1 MSFNRLE
8 FIAGLHQLLQD
19 RRYQEGL
26 LYCEKAMKQTRDE
39 AVLVEYVRLLLA
51 QKYYARAF
59 EALTAHTASPYQSL
73 NVLGL
78 YEEYYSHT
86 GNIAEL
92 NLLHENVTKRDSA
105 IPVNQHQEPGSC
117 EPGIDRLMQ
126 QFAAEL
132 RYWSQRQDHLST
144 LLKKSYNLLK
154 QGLIEECN
162 HILQKVIADDPHT
175 LLNRY
180 LTAERYLLAGNL
192 DKAEAAFDSILAEYP
207 SPAVIHDRLGDISAR
222 QSKYKEAIRHYQYS
236 LNYDNGSVQTW
247 LELVECY
254 CRMGKHSQ
262 AAACV
267 QRLKQSGKLD
277 ACSISVLENSL
288 DNSTD
293 GPDVKKVFG
302 LVVHDGG
309 GSLMPVEFVRIDT
322 PGCQV
327 SGNVSMVLYDSV
339 QVAFNCVKNI
349 VFGRQAPRHGIL
361 VNIPQS
367 TSFKDGPSAGMAF
380 GIGIMAVMKDMDIP
394 GKAAFTGE
402 IGLKGEIYPVG
413 GITNKILA
421 AWYSNIK
428 QVWLPAANHPDTKAL
443 PDEVKRQ
450 MKLVFVQS
458 LNTVVNDIW
467 K

>member
-1 MSFNRLE
+1 MPFNRME
-8 FIAGLHQLLQD
+8 FIAGLHQLLQG
-19 RRYQEGL
+19 RRYQDGL
-26 LYCEKAMKQTRDE
+26 LFCEKALQQTKDE

-51 QKYYARAF
+51 QKYYAKAY
-59 EALTAHTASPYQSL
+59 EALFTHAASPYQSI

-86 GNIAEL
+86 GNITEL
-92 NLLHENVTKRDSA
+92 NLLHENVTKRDPA
-105 IPVNQHQEPGSC
+105 IPVNQHQEPGYC

-132 RYWSQRQDHLST
+132 RYWSQRQDHLSP

-162 HILQKVIADDPHT
+162 HILQNIIADDPHT
-175 LLNRY
+175 LLSRY
-180 LTAERYLLAGNL
+180 LTAERYLLAGML

-207 SPAVIHDRLGDISAR
+207 SSAVIHDRLGDISAR
-222 QSKYKEAIRHYQYS
+222 QSKYKEAARHYQYS

-254 CRMGKHSQ
+254 GRMGKHSQ

-267 QRLKQSGKLD
+267 QRLKRSGKLD
-277 ACSISVLENSL
+277 ACSISALENFL
-288 DNSTD
+288 NNTTD
-293 GPDVKKVFG
+293 GPAVKKVFG
-302 LVVHDGG
+302 LAVHDGG
-309 GSLMPVEFVRIDT
+309 GSLMPVEFVRTDT

-327 SGNVSMVLYDSV
+327 TGNVSMVLYDSV
-339 QVAFNCVKNI
+339 QVAFNCVKNM
-349 VFGRQAPRHGIL
+349 VVGRLSPQHGIL

-367 TSFKDGPSAGMAF
+367 ISFKDGPSAGMAF
-380 GIGIMAVMKDMDIP
+380 GMGIMAVMKDLDMP
-394 GKAAFTGE
+394 GKIAFTGE

-413 GITNKILA
+413 GIKNKILA
-421 AWYSNIK
+421 AWYSNVQ
-428 QVWLPAANHPDTKAL
+428 QVWLPAANHPDTQAL
-443 PDEVKRQ
+443 PDEVKRH

-458 LNTVVNDIW
+458 LNTVVKDIW

>member
-1 MSFNRLE
+1 MPFNRLE
-8 FIAGLHQLLQD
+8 FIAVLHQLLQS

-26 LYCEKAMKQTRDE
+26 LFCEKAMQQSMDE

-51 QKYYARAF
+51 QKYYDRAY
-59 EALTAHTASPYQSL
+59 EALSTHTASPYQSI

-86 GNIAEL
+86 GNITEL
-92 NLLHENVTKRDSA
+92 NLLHENVTRQDFANPIK
-105 IPVNQHQEPGSC
+105 HYQEHGYC
-117 EPGIDRLMQ
+117 EPCIDRLMQ
-126 QFAAEL
+126 QFAVEL
-132 RYWSQRQDHLST
+132 RYWSQRQDLLSP
-144 LLKKSYNLLK
+144 LLRKSYNLLK

-162 HILQKVIADDPHT
+162 HILKKVIADAPHNV
-175 LLNRY
+175 LSRY
-180 LTAERYLLAGNL
+180 LIAERYLLTGKL
-192 DKAEAAFDSILAEYP
+192 DKAETAFNSLLAEYP
-207 SPAVIHDRLGDISAR
+207 NLAVIHDRLGDISSR
-222 QSKYKEAIRHYQYS
+222 QSKYEEAVRHYQYS

-254 CRMGKHSQ
+254 GKIGKHSQ

-277 ACSISVLENSL
+277 TCSISALENSL
-288 DNSTD
+288 DNPTD
-293 GPDVKKVFG
+293 CPTVKKVFA

-309 GSLMPVEFVRIDT
+309 GSLMPVEFVRTDT

-327 SGNVSMVLYDSV
+327 TGNVSMVLYDSV
-339 QVAFNCVKNI
+339 QVAFNCIKNM
-349 VFGRQAPRHGIL
+349 VVGRLSSQHGIL

-367 TSFKDGPSAGMAF
+367 TSFKDGPSAGIAF
-380 GIGIMAVMKDMDIP
+380 GLGIMAVMRDLDIP

-421 AWYSNIK
+421 AWYSNVK
-428 QVWLPAANHPDTKAL
+428 QVWLPAANYPDTRAL
-443 PDEVKRQ
+443 PDDVRRH
-450 MKLVFVQS
+450 MKLVFVKS
-458 LNTVVNDIW
+458 FSMVVNDIW